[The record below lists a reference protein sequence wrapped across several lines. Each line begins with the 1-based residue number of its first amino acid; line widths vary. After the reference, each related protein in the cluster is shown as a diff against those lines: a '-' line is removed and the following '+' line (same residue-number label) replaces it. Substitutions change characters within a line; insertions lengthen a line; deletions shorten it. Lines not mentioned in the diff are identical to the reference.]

1 MIRGSDTMRA
11 MVVGTGGLE
20 LRDVPVPTPGPGEV
34 LVRVRAA
41 GLNRAE
47 LAMAAGH
54 AHGALGGAGAV
65 IGLEWAG
72 EVAGLGAGV
81 EGVREGDRV
90 LCSGNGGYAEYAV
103 ADWGRINPVPAGMGW
118 ERAATLPIALQT
130 MHDALVTN
138 GQLRRGQAVLI
149 QGASSGVGLMGLQ
162 VARLMGAGLV
172 IGSSTSAAR
181 RERLA
186 EFGAGLAIDSGDPAW
201 PDAVLAATD
210 GVGVDLIVD
219 QISGPVANGNL
230 RATRVLGRIVN
241 VGRLGGSLAE
251 FDFDLHAARRI
262 TYVGVTFRT
271 RSKEEV
277 RAINARMRADLW
289 DAVEAGTLALPIDRV
304 FPLEQANEAQARMK
318 ANAHLGKI
326 VLSV

>member
-1 MIRGSDTMRA
+1 MRA
-11 MVVGTGGLE
+11 MVVGHSGLE
-20 LRDVPVPTPGPGEV
+20 LRDVPTPRPGPGEV

-54 AHGALGGAGAV
+54 AHGALGGQGAA

-72 EVAGLGAGV
+72 EVAGVGSGV
-81 EGVREGDRV
+81 TSVHEGDRV
-90 LCSGNGGYAEYAV
+90 MCSGNGGYAEYAV
-103 ADWGRINPVPAGMGW
+103 TDWGRVNPVPANNMAW
-118 ERAATLPIALQT
+118 EQAATLPIALQT

-138 GQLRRGQAVLI
+138 GRLQRGQAVLI

-162 VARLMGAGLV
+162 IARLMGARLV
-172 IGSSTSAAR
+172 VGSSTDAAR
-181 RERLA
+181 RARLA
-186 EFGAGLAIDSGDPAW
+186 EFGAGLAVDSSDPAW

-210 GVGVDLIVD
+210 GQGVDLVVD
-219 QISGPVANGNL
+219 QVSASASRGNL

-241 VGRLGGSLAE
+241 VGRLGGATGE
-251 FDFDLHAARRI
+251 FDFDLHAMRRI

-271 RSKEEV
+271 RSLEEV
-277 RAINARMRADLW
+277 REINRRMREDLW
-289 DAVEAGTLALPIDRV
+289 DAVQAGTLALPIDRV
-304 FPLEQANEAQARMK
+304 FPLEQANEAQAHMR